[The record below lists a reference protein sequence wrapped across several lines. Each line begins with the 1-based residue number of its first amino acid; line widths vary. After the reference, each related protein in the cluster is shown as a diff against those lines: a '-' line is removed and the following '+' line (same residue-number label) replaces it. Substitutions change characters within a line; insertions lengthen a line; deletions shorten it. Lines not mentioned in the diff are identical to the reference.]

1 MSSYNPAQP
10 YLATHSSPPAST
22 FTFSLFFFALLL
34 SLRMLHLYHQPPYL
48 PSTRSSIS
56 PSPLLSL
63 SLLLFDY
70 FRFAFLSFLRLSPPL
85 SPSLFLCSSLNYWK
99 QNGLKTKTQADV
111 AWLITARRVWH
122 PCQMKTVEKNYY
134 CGRYV
139 TFPSPSAIFLTNSP
153 PYRFNRFKSAKPLYP
168 SIIKYLLRRNAK
180 RFIPFIYFLVSLFLY
195 SPSFPSYDFSME
207 NSSTREK

>member
-1 MSSYNPAQP
+1 MLANATRYGVFRKRAEQRSMSSYNPAQP

-48 PSTRSSIS
+48 PSTRSSNS

-63 SLLLFDY
+63 TLFLFDY

-111 AWLITARRVWH
+111 A
-122 PCQMKTVEKNYY
+122 
-134 CGRYV
+134 
-139 TFPSPSAIFLTNSP
+139 
-153 PYRFNRFKSAKPLYP
+153 
-168 SIIKYLLRRNAK
+168 
-180 RFIPFIYFLVSLFLY
+180 
-195 SPSFPSYDFSME
+195 
-207 NSSTREK
+207 